1 MAPAASSSRV
11 DRAAPTVGG
20 ARSRAAGAIIGCGP
34 VGCGPVGGGTAA
46 AVCVTGVPVGADAVG
61 AGPVGDAGN
70 VPVERSGPVDAA
82 VLAEAVA
89 EADGVAAEA
98 VGAWGDGTGWAV

>member
-34 VGCGPVGGGTAA
+34 VGGGTAA

-61 AGPVGDAGN
+61 AGPVGEAGN